1 MALIEN
7 TPQLDEL
14 LSRLRTEPLLAMDTE
29 AASFHRYRDRV
40 YLLQTSSRSETAVVD
55 PLAVGLAEFADLF
68 ADPAIEIVF
77 HDADYDLRLLD
88 REYGLRTTNI
98 FDTRIAAQLLNEP
111 GVGLAALL
119 EKYLGVRL
127 DKRFQRADWSTRPLS
142 HGMLEY
148 AAADTRHLPELRDI
162 LRRQLEERGRLSWAM
177 EEFGLLEGTRYSPP
191 DEEEPAYL
199 RMKGAKALRGRSL
212 AVLRELH
219 AWREDVA
226 QRADKATFRILNNDP
241 MLAMARTPP
250 TTLEELKAIPGISA
264 DQAERRGR
272 EVLSA
277 VQRGLELPD
286 ADLPHVPRAP
296 RRAHDP
302 AVEAR
307 LERLK
312 TARNRLAI
320 ELELAPGVLCPNG
333 TLEGVARAN
342 PRGVE
347 ELAATTIL
355 RRWQLSAIG
364 GELLEAL
371 KATDGPTSEGTPAPA
386 PSPAAT

>member
-1 MALIEN
+1 MALIEHAS
-7 TPQLDEL
+7 QLDEL

-55 PLAVGLAEFADLF
+55 PLAVGLAQFAHVF

-127 DKRFQRADWSTRPLS
+127 DKRFQRADWSARPLS
-142 HGMLEY
+142 QGMLDY

-162 LRRQLEERGRLSWAM
+162 LRKQLEERGRLSWAV
-177 EEFGLLEGTRYSPP
+177 EEFELLEGTRYSPP
-191 DEEEPAYL
+191 SDEEPAYL
-199 RMKGAKALRGRSL
+199 RIKGAKALRGREL

-250 TTLEELKAIPGISA
+250 TTMEEVKAIPGIGSE
-264 DQAERRGR
+264 QAERRGR
-272 EVLSA
+272 EILAA
-277 VQRGLELPD
+277 VQRGLQVPET
-286 ADLPHVPRAP
+286 DLPRVPRAP

-302 AVEAR
+302 ALDAR

-312 TARNRLAI
+312 AVRNQLASEI
-320 ELELAPGVLCPNG
+320 GLAPGVLCPNG
-333 TLEGVARAN
+333 MLEAIARAN
-342 PRGVE
+342 PADLDGMAE
-347 ELAATTIL
+347 ISGL
-355 RRWQLSAIG
+355 RRWQVTTMG
-364 GELLEAL
+364 GELLKAL
-371 KATDGPTSEGTPAPA
+371 AQPGA
-386 PSPAAT
+386 